1 MLNTSRKLLVLLAL
15 AALACQGVYATEIY
29 RWTDENGVVHFSQ
42 TPPPAAQAEVSRLA
56 LRDTRPADY
65 DPEADIYGVAEQQE
79 RMQALREER
88 EKKREERL
96 SRQSRA
102 ASQPVVVYPER
113 DYLNY
118 PIYRYPGYQP
128 RPPYRPNPPGQRPRP
143 QPGDPI
149 RPPSPITPPSPLRP
163 NG

>member
-1 MLNTSRKLLVLLAL
+1 MKTSRILWFSLAL
-15 AALACQGVYATEIY
+15 AALACQGLHATEIY

-42 TPPPAAQAEVSRLA
+42 TPPPSESEVSKLA

-79 RMQALREER
+79 RMKALREER
-88 EKKREERL
+88 EKKRQERL
-96 SRQSRA
+96 ARQSQP
-102 ASQPVVVYPER
+102 SPQPVIQYRER
-113 DYLNY
+113 DYFNY
-118 PIYRYPGYQP
+118 PIYGYPGNYP
-128 RPPYRPNPPGQRPRP
+128 RPPYRPNPPIQRPRP

-163 NG
+163 N